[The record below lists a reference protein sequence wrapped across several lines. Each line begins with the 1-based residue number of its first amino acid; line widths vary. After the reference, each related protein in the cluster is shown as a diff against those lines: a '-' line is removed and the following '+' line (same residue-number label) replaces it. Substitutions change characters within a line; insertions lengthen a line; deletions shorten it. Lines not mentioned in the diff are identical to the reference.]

1 MRLSR
6 IKLAGFKS
14 FVDPTTIAFPSNL
27 VGVVG
32 PNGCGKSNVIDAI
45 RWVMGET
52 SAKHLRG
59 DSMADVIF
67 NGSAGRKPV
76 GSATIELFFDN
87 ADGSVGGQYA
97 NYSEIA
103 IRRTVARDGTSQYF
117 LNGTRCRRKDIT
129 GIFLGTGLGPR
140 SYAIIEQGMVSRLI
154 EAKPE
159 DTRVYIEEAAGISK
173 YKERRR
179 ETENRIRH
187 TRDNLDRLNDLREEV
202 DKQIQ
207 HLQRQARQAE
217 RYQELKKDQRRLEAE
232 LLAIRLATQK
242 KQVERRAA
250 ELAEEQTRF
259 DSVLA
264 DQRRRE
270 ANIEA
275 CRERHTEATEAFN
288 KTQADYYAVQ
298 SEISRL
304 EQAIE
309 HAREIR
315 ERQEADLQDTKSQ
328 LSALRSEID
337 KDAAQLA
344 QLEASLEKLMPD
356 LEQARSLEESSGA
369 NLQRIEEALDAW
381 QASWHEFNLE
391 AKEYQQASQ
400 VERTR
405 IEHLEFQIEKLTAQG
420 AELEA
425 EGQGI
430 VLGEFEEALASVDR
444 DEQAARQRVCELE
457 QALHECETTIRLLR
471 DREQSLSEQLESTR
485 GELESRRG
493 RVETLEALQA
503 EEFGADDSAVQQ
515 WLSRAG
521 LSDEPRLAQR
531 LVVEPRWERA
541 VETVLGDFLQA
552 VSTRRPEEHMRD
564 LPAAGNL
571 VLINCDGDAGRD
583 IRNTLASKVDK
594 AGSAAELLSTVL
606 VADSLEQ
613 AFSLRARL
621 LPGQSVITADGLWL
635 GRGWVRVS
643 RRTQESGGVIS
654 REQAIRALR
663 DEVRDLE
670 QNLRLL
676 ESQRDETRREHEK
689 LASERS
695 RVSIE
700 LQESNRTLAEAG
712 AQLGNRRQDLDR
724 ARNRLHALGRDRESV
739 RKELAELNQA
749 VADSRSRLSHAL
761 EATERL
767 DDRRPTLQRQQEEL
781 LEEYNRAREQAEHD
795 RDAVSQIKIEYE
807 SRRATR
813 ESASTTLER
822 VQTQRRTLE
831 ERIAGLNNQ
840 LESGREPTDAL
851 QASLQGQLERASAVE
866 HELAAR
872 RTALG
877 ERDQELRA
885 EESARADCEQ
895 RVAAAREVVDELR
908 INAREAEVRLEGL
921 NDQFLATGQALEE
934 TLARLDE
941 TADADEW
948 QAQLDRVTRRIE
960 RLGAINL
967 AAIDEFN
974 EQSERKEYLD
984 AQFGDLTSALETL
997 ERAIRKIDKETR
1009 ARFKDTFDKVNAG
1022 LQKNFPRL
1030 FGGGHAYLE
1039 LTDDDLLSAGVSVM
1053 ARPPGKRN
1061 SHIHLLSGGEKAL
1074 TAVALIFSIFE
1085 LNPAPFCL
1093 LDEVDAPLD
1102 DANVG
1107 RFCDIVR
1114 EMSSSVQF
1122 IVITHNKTTMEM
1134 ARQLTGVTMNEPG
1147 VSRLVSVDIDEAV
1160 QLAAS

>member
-1 MRLSR
+1 MRLSK

-14 FVDPTTIAFPSNL
+14 FVDPTTVGFPSNL

-32 PNGCGKSNVIDAI
+32 PNGCGKSNIIDAI

-103 IRRTVARDGTSQYF
+103 IRRTVSRDGTSQYF

-232 LLAIRLATQK
+232 LLAIRLSAQQK
-242 KQVERRAA
+242 EVERRAA
-250 ELAEEQTRF
+250 ELADEQTRF
-259 DSVLA
+259 ESVLA

-270 ANIEA
+270 ANIET
-275 CRERHTEATEAFN
+275 CRERHSEATEAFN

-298 SEISRL
+298 SEISRY

-315 ERQEADLQDTKSQ
+315 QRQEADLQEAVTQ
-328 LSALRSEID
+328 LGALRSEID

-344 QLEASLEKLMPD
+344 ELESHLEQLVPD
-356 LEQARSLEESSGA
+356 LEQARSLEETSGA

-381 QASWHEFNLE
+381 QSAWHEFNLE
-391 AKEYQQASQ
+391 AKEYQQSSQ

-405 IEHLEFQIEKLTAQG
+405 IEHLELQLERLTTQS

-430 VLGEFEEALASVDR
+430 VLDDLEEALASVDR
-444 DEQAARQRVCELE
+444 DEQASRQRLSELE
-457 QALHECETTIRLLR
+457 RALQECETTIDQLR
-471 DREQSLSEQLESTR
+471 EREQSLGTRLESTR

-503 EEFGADDSAVQQ
+503 EEFGSDDTAVQT
-515 WLSRAG
+515 WLSRVG
-521 LSDEPRLAQR
+521 LADEPRLAQR
-531 LVVEPRWERA
+531 LVVEQRWERA

-571 VLINCDGDAGRD
+571 LLIDSDGNAGRD
-583 IRNTLASKVDK
+583 IRNTLASKVRD
-594 AGSAAELLSTVL
+594 AGSAAELLSAVL
-606 VADSLEQ
+606 VAETIDQ

-643 RRTQESGGVIS
+643 RRGQEAGGLIS

-663 DEVRDLE
+663 EEVRDLE

-676 ESQRDETRREHEK
+676 ETQRDETRREQQKLVDRRSETSSAVHE
-689 LASERS
+689 A
-695 RVSIE
+695 
-700 LQESNRTLAEAG
+700 NRLLAETV
-712 AQLGNRRQDLDR
+712 AQLGSRRQDLDR
-724 ARNRLHALGRDRESV
+724 ARKRLHVIGRDRESF
-739 RKELAELNQA
+739 RSEQAELEKA
-749 VADSRSRLSHAL
+749 IAESRSRLSHAL
-761 EATERL
+761 EASERL

-781 LEEYNRAREQAEHD
+781 LAEYNRAREQAEHD

-831 ERIAGLNNQ
+831 ERIETLNGQ
-840 LESGREPTDAL
+840 LESGREPADAL
-851 QASLQGQLERASAVE
+851 QTALQEQLERAAVVE
-866 HELAAR
+866 QELASR
-872 RTALG
+872 RLELD
-877 ERDQELRA
+877 ERDQQLRA

-895 RVAAAREVVDELR
+895 RVAGVREIVDELR

-921 NDQFLATGQALEE
+921 NDQFLAIGQALEE
-934 TLARLDE
+934 TLERLDE

-948 QAQLDRVTRRIE
+948 QGQLDRVTRRIE

-984 AQFGDLTSALETL
+984 AQFTDLTSALETL